1 MEVQGAPDFLF
12 AATMNPGGDF
22 GKRELSPAL
31 RNRFTE
37 VGARH
42 GSVARRHGRVAVL
55 SLAKTRICLGT
66 QLQCPSESP
75 PPSLNMT
82 AFFMHV
88 CCGACL
94 HPWQVWVPH
103 ITDASDLRMLIGE
116 KLAAAALRV
125 ALPAPSLRDAFTGPM
140 LAFVQWFEECASSGS
155 VRKPAQAT
163 VPAPG
168 AGAGSSAEVRVGWSS
183 FWIAPWCGV
192 RCCAVLSSVI
202 HPCAAEFPSNNSN
215 LATTATT

>member
-1 MEVQGAPDFLF
+1 
-12 AATMNPGGDF
+12 
-22 GKRELSPAL
+22 
-31 RNRFTE
+31 
-37 VGARH
+37 
-42 GSVARRHGRVAVL
+42 
-55 SLAKTRICLGT
+55 
-66 QLQCPSESP
+66 
-75 PPSLNMT
+75 
-82 AFFMHV
+82 MHV

-125 ALPAPSLRDAFTGPM
+125 ALPALSLRDAFTGPM

-168 AGAGSSAEVRVGWSS
+168 AGAGSSAEVRV
-183 FWIAPWCGV
+183 IVLDRTMVWCTLL
-192 RCCAVLSSVI
+192 CCVVI
-202 HPCAAEFPSNNSN
+202 CHTPMCRGIP
-215 LATTATT
+215 